1 MIRDLPHATIRR
13 VRPGDLVAVL
23 AAARCWWDR
32 PEAVPPLPRLLF
44 EHFSTNAFVAEVE
57 GELVGFVL
65 GFVSQTY
72 PGEAH
77 VQAVAVRPD
86 QRRAELG
93 RALYERF
100 FGAACDQYC
109 SVVCAGV
116 PADDEAAL
124 AFHRAL
130 GFSVEAPEVEP
141 AAPSAA
147 RNDGPAERPLT
158 RLTRAVECGPAGYGV
173 GRLLAG

>member
-13 VRPGDLVAVL
+13 VRPGDRVAVR
-23 AAARCWWDR
+23 AAAHDWWER
-32 PEAVPPLPRLLF
+32 PEAVPALPDILF
-44 EHFSTNAFVAEVE
+44 EHFSTNAFVAEAG

-86 QRRAELG
+86 RRRAELG
-93 RALYERF
+93 RALYECF

-109 SVVCAGV
+109 AAVCVAV
-116 PADDEAAL
+116 PADERVAL

-130 GFSVEAPEVEP
+130 GFAAEVTEVRP
-141 AAPSAA
+141 AAMPAPGGEGPS
-147 RNDGPAERPLT
+147 ESMLT
-158 RLTRAVECGPAGYGV
+158 HLTRAVEYGPAARG
-173 GRLLAG
+173 AGALRAG